1 MLHIK
6 AISFR
11 YFYMFFYSY
20 LCIIRKKPPSGG
32 SFAVCIV
39 SDYLISKSSS
49 ANLSNSAPRAIR
61 SGVGCLFPRCALQ
74 IFLPSSSNTARTIL
88 RPCFALWYWF
98 TITRGRC
105 ISLPSFVV
113 RAVYV
118 WCIHLCRVRL
128 LHPISSAA
136 ACRVFRLSRSI
147 SRCGAVRFIAYF

>member
-1 MLHIK
+1 MLHNTKK
-6 AISFR
+6 ATPLAALSLSASCQNVYPNLR
-11 YFYMFFYSY
+11 
-20 LCIIRKKPPSGG
+20 
-32 SFAVCIV
+32 
-39 SDYLISKSSS
+39 KSSRVLLSIS
-49 ANLSNSAPRAIR
+49 ASRRAIC
-61 SGVGCLFPRCALQ
+61 SGVSGFFRCALQ
-74 IFLPSSSNTARTIL
+74 IFLPSSSNTARSTH
-88 RPCFALWYWF
+88 RPCLALWYWF

-147 SRCGAVRFIAYF
+147 SFCGAFRFIAYF